1 VTNQTIYLFEALKTE
16 TNFLRTDPS
25 TWDTNKEFLSGK
37 KTVESLKVVND
48 IAKRVVSLISSF
60 NSVLT
65 NQEDQKQFLLQIVE
79 KHRQQYPD
87 PNKKTLQNL

>member
-1 VTNQTIYLFEALKTE
+1 MTNQTIHLFNALNIK

-25 TWDTNKEFLSGK
+25 TWETNEEYLSGK
-37 KTVESLKVVND
+37 KTVGSLKVVND
-48 IAKRVVSLISSF
+48 IAERGVSLISSF

-65 NQEDQKQFLLQIVE
+65 NQEEQKHFLLQVVE